1 MKKLVKDKTALATM
15 AIVAIVIIVVAVV
28 GVAAYVLLTQN
39 MGTSEENPTPTPS
52 ESVGIA
58 DATALQFT
66 VSITHSDGGEAESYT
81 YYAKNI
87 GSDDV
92 AIRIDMD
99 LGSSGTFSYIIDSG
113 AQKSWMTV
121 DEGATWIEG
130 VYSDD
135 EGIYAVQLKDYMDT
149 LIAAGGTADYTYT
162 SGDATIVISG
172 IEVNPTLADS
182 LFTAS

>member
-1 MKKLVKDKTALATM
+1 LKKLVKDKTALATM
-15 AIVAIVIIVVAVV
+15 AIVAIVIIIVAVV

-39 MGTSEENPTPTPS
+39 AGTPEETPTPTPT
-52 ESVGIA
+52 VGIA

-66 VSITHSDGGEAESYT
+66 VSITHSDGGDPESYT

-99 LGSSGTFSYIIDSG
+99 LGSAGTFSYIIDSG
-113 AQKSWMTV
+113 AQKSWMKMG
-121 DEGATWIEG
+121 DGAWTESS
-130 VYSDD
+130 YSDD
-135 EGIYAVQLKDYMDT
+135 QGIYAVQLKDYMDT

-172 IEVNPTLADS
+172 IEVDPTLADS

>member
-39 MGTSEENPTPTPS
+39 AGTPEETPTPTPS

-99 LGSSGTFSYIIDSG
+99 LGSAGTFSYIIDSG
-113 AQKSWMTV
+113 AQKSWMKMG
-121 DEGATWIEG
+121 DGAWTESS
-130 VYSDD
+130 YSDD
-135 EGIYAVQLKDYMDT
+135 QGIYAVQLKDYMDT

>member
-1 MKKLVKDKTALATM
+1 LKKLVKDKTALATM
-15 AIVAIVIIVVAVV
+15 AIVAIVIIIVAVV

-39 MGTSEENPTPTPS
+39 AGTPEETPTPTPT
-52 ESVGIA
+52 VGIA
-58 DATALQFT
+58 DATSLQFT
-66 VSITHSDGGEAESYT
+66 VSITHSDGGDPESYT

-99 LGSSGTFSYIIDSG
+99 LGSSGKFSYIIDSG
-113 AQKSWMTV
+113 AQKSWMTM

-135 EGIYAVQLKDYMDT
+135 QGIYAVQLKDYMDT

-172 IEVNPTLADS
+172 IEVDPTLADS